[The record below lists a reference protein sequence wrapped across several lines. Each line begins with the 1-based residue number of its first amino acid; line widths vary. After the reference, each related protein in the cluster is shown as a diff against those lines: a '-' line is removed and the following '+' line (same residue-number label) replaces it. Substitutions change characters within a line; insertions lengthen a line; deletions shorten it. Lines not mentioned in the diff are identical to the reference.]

1 MRSCAACHETARPVG
16 SHTVLERE
24 DLDVDG
30 VPVAV
35 LRMAHGPVN
44 AMDLELCQAL
54 AERLRALATDPAR
67 AVVLTGSDRAFSAG
81 VDLKRCLAEGE
92 PYVARFLPALGE
104 AFRAAFELPKPL
116 VAAVNGHAIAGGC
129 VLAACAD
136 TVLMAEGTAR
146 IGVPEVRVGVPFPR
160 IALEVLTAAVGE
172 RGARELVTG
181 AQTHLPE
188 RAAQLG
194 LVHEVVPA
202 AELSARAAAV
212 AAGTAAAVPADTFAL
227 TKRQLHRAGLERV
240 DRYADEDAP
249 VARLWTAHLADG
261 WVQRYLRSVTGR

>member
-1 MRSCAACHETARPVG
+1 M
-16 SHTVLERE
+16 LER
-24 DLDVDG
+24 DDVDVEG

-54 AERLRALATDPAR
+54 AGRFSDLADDPAR
-67 AVVLTGSDRAFSAG
+67 AVVVTGSDRAFSAG
-81 VDLKRCLAEGE
+81 VDLKRATAGGDAYIDE
-92 PYVARFLPALGE
+92 FLPALAD

-136 TVLMAEGTAR
+136 VVLMAEGTAR
-146 IGVPEVRVGVPFPR
+146 IGVPELRVGVPFPR
-160 IALEVLTAAVGE
+160 IALEVVRHAVGE
-172 RGARELVTG
+172 RGAREVVLG

-188 RAAQLG
+188 RARELG

-202 AELSARAAAV
+202 AQLGSRAV
-212 AAGTAAAVPADTFAL
+212 AAAAALAAEIPPDTFAT
-227 TKRQLHRAGLERV
+227 TKWQLRREALERV
-240 DRYADEDAP
+240 DRLADEHER
-249 VARLWTAHLADG
+249 VAALWKRHIADG
-261 WVQRYLRSVTGR
+261 WVARYLEAATKR

>member
-1 MRSCAACHETARPVG
+1 MFDGLRSAPIGRFQD
-16 SHTVLERE
+16 VLERDDIE
-24 DLDVDG
+24 VEG

-54 AERLRALATDPAR
+54 AERFRGFAADPTR
-67 AVVLTGSDRAFSAG
+67 VVVVTGSDRAFSAG
-81 VDLKRCLAEGE
+81 VDLKRCAAGGDA
-92 PYVARFLPALGE
+92 YVEKFLPALAD

-136 TVLMAEGTAR
+136 VVLMAEGAAR
-146 IGVPEVRVGVPFPR
+146 IGVPEIRVGVPFPR
-160 IALEVLTAAVGE
+160 IALEVLGVALGE
-172 RGARELVTG
+172 RGARELVMG
-181 AQTHLPE
+181 AQTCSPE

-202 AELSARAAAV
+202 EELGSRAV
-212 AAGTAAAVPADTFAL
+212 AAAAAMARDIPPDTFAT
-227 TKRQLHRAGLERV
+227 TKGQLRRAALERT
-240 DRYADEDAP
+240 DRYSDEDEP
-249 VARLWTAHLADG
+249 VARLWKRHIADG
-261 WVQRYLRSVTGR
+261 WVARYLASVTGR

>member
-1 MRSCAACHETARPVG
+1 
-16 SHTVLERE
+16 VLER
-24 DLDVDG
+24 DDVDVEG

-54 AERLRALATDPAR
+54 AGRFRDLAADPAR
-67 AVVLTGSDRAFSAG
+67 AVVVTGSDRAFSAG
-81 VDLKRCLAEGE
+81 VDLKRCTAGGDA
-92 PYVARFLPALGE
+92 YVEKFLPALAD

-136 TVLMAEGTAR
+136 VVLMVEGSAR
-146 IGVPEVRVGVPFPR
+146 IGVPELKVGVPFPR
-160 IALEVLTAAVGE
+160 IALEVLAAAVGE
-172 RGARELVTG
+172 RGARELVMG
-181 AQTHLPE
+181 AQTHPPE

-202 AELSARAAAV
+202 AELGSRAV
-212 AAGTAAAVPADTFAL
+212 AAAAALAGDVPSDTFAAA
-227 TKRQLHRAGLERV
+227 KRQLRRAALERT
-240 DRYADEDAP
+240 DRYADEDEP
-249 VARLWTAHLADG
+249 VAALWKRHIADG
-261 WVQRYLRSVTGR
+261 WVARYLASVTGRR

>member
-1 MRSCAACHETARPVG
+1 MRSLPRDEGGGRFHD
-16 SHTVLERE
+16 VLER
-24 DLDVDG
+24 DDIDVDG

-54 AERLRALATDPAR
+54 AERFRGLAVDPAR
-67 AVVLTGSDRAFSAG
+67 AVVVTGTDRAFSAG
-81 VDLKRCLAEGE
+81 VDLKRCAAGGD
-92 PYVARFLPALGE
+92 PYVEKFIPALAD

-116 VAAVNGHAIAGGC
+116 VAAVNGPAIAGGC

-136 TVLMAEGTAR
+136 VVLMAEGAAR
-146 IGVPEVRVGVPFPR
+146 IGVPEIRVGVPFPR
-160 IALEVLTAAVGE
+160 IVLEILGVAVGA
-172 RGARELVTG
+172 GGLRELVIG

-202 AELSARAAAV
+202 AELGARA
-212 AAGTAAAVPADTFAL
+212 TAAASALARDVPPDTFAI
-227 TKRQLHRAGLERV
+227 TKRQLRRTALERA
-240 DRYADEDAP
+240 DRYADEDEQVTA
-249 VARLWTAHLADG
+249 LWKRHIADG
-261 WVQRYLRSVTGR
+261 WVARYLASVTRR

>member
-1 MRSCAACHETARPVG
+1 MRSLPRDG
-16 SHTVLERE
+16 GGGRFQDVLER
-24 DLDVDG
+24 DDVDVEG

-54 AERLRALATDPAR
+54 AERLRGLAADPAR
-67 AVVLTGSDRAFSAG
+67 AVVVTGSDRAFSAG
-81 VDLKRCLAEGE
+81 VDLKRCTAGGD
-92 PYVARFLPALGE
+92 PYVEKFLPALAD

-116 VAAVNGHAIAGGC
+116 VAAVNGPAIAGGC

-136 TVLMAEGTAR
+136 LVLMAEGSAR
-146 IGVPEVRVGVPFPR
+146 IGVPELRVGVPFPR
-160 IALEVLTAAVGE
+160 IALEILGVAVGE

-194 LVHEVVPA
+194 LVDEVVPA
-202 AELSARAAAV
+202 AELGARAAA
-212 AAGTAAAVPADTFAL
+212 AAAALARDIPPDTFAI
-227 TKRQLHRAGLERV
+227 TKGQLRRVALERT
-240 DRYADEDAP
+240 DRYSDEDEQVATLWKRHIAGGW
-249 VARLWTAHLADG
+249 VARYLA
-261 WVQRYLRSVTGR
+261 SVTGR

>member
-1 MRSCAACHETARPVG
+1 
-16 SHTVLERE
+16 VLER
-24 DLDVDG
+24 DDVDVEG

-54 AERLRALATDPAR
+54 AERFRELAADPAR
-67 AVVLTGSDRAFSAG
+67 AVVVTGSDRAFSAG
-81 VDLKRCLAEGE
+81 VDLKRCTAGGE
-92 PYVARFLPALGE
+92 AYVEKFLPALAD

-136 TVLMAEGTAR
+136 TVLMADGAR
-146 IGVPEVRVGVPFPR
+146 IGVPEIRVGVPFPR

-172 RGARELVTG
+172 RGVRELVMG
-181 AQTHLPE
+181 AQTHPAE
-188 RAAQLG
+188 RAVQLG

-202 AELSARAAAV
+202 AQLPARAGAV
-212 AAGTAAAVPADTFAL
+212 AAATAAAVPPDTFAL
-227 TKRQLHRAGLERV
+227 TKRQPRRPGAGGPLRRRGHPRGAAVGRAPRRRVGAELPPLRHRAL
-240 DRYADEDAP
+240 
-249 VARLWTAHLADG
+249 
-261 WVQRYLRSVTGR
+261 SVVITKST